1 MNPTQCRAAR
11 DLLNWSQSYLARQ
24 SLISIISIENFEAGK
39 TRPKL
44 ATLSAVKTALEAAG
58 IEFIEGNGG
67 GPVVRLRK
75 S

>member
-1 MNPTQCRAAR
+1 
-11 DLLNWSQSYLARQ
+11 
-24 SLISIISIENFEAGK
+24 LISIISIENFEAGK